1 MVNGS
6 SRSDGR
12 SGPARTGLPDDAQ
25 EQRAGPADL
34 AWTVPL
40 EDLAATEAFGRRIAA
55 ELRPGDLVTL
65 SGGLGA
71 GKTALARAIV
81 RALSGDPELEV
92 PSPTFTLM
100 QVYDAPKGAVVHADF
115 YRLSGAQELYEL
127 GWDETTDA
135 GIAIVE
141 WPERAEEGLK
151 PARLDIAL
159 DLASSG
165 SRHERIARLT
175 ATGAFAPRLAQWR
188 ALQTL
193 LESSGWAE
201 ARRVPIHGDASV
213 RAYVRLVRNDG
224 ATAILMIAPPRLLGP
239 PVRRGRPY
247 TAIAK
252 LAETV
257 HAFVAVDRGL
267 RAHGF
272 SAPAIYGEALEAGL
286 LVIEDLG
293 DEPVVDADGPIPER
307 YGEATRLLARLHGR
321 DLPTV
326 LPVTDERDHTLP
338 PFDLEALLIEAEL
351 LLDWYMPHIL
361 GVRPSGSVRAEF
373 VNLWSETLMEVVAAP
388 PTWTLRDYHSPNLIW
403 LPEREGLARV
413 GLIDFQDAVLGHPA
427 YDVASLLQDA
437 RVTVP
442 AELELKLLGLY
453 ARERKAGDPAFDT
466 TAFARAYAIMGAQR
480 NTKILGIFA
489 RLDKRDGKPQYLPHL
504 PRIEA
509 YLARSLAHPALARL
523 KGWYGAVLPRLGAAE

>member
-1 MVNGS
+1 
-6 SRSDGR
+6 
-12 SGPARTGLPDDAQ
+12 
-25 EQRAGPADL
+25 
-34 AWTVPL
+34 
-40 EDLAATEAFGRRIAA
+40 
-55 ELRPGDLVTL
+55 
-65 SGGLGA
+65 
-71 GKTALARAIV
+71 
-81 RALSGDPELEV
+81 
-92 PSPTFTLM
+92 
-100 QVYDAPKGAVVHADF
+100 
-115 YRLSGAQELYEL
+115 
-127 GWDETTDA
+127 
-135 GIAIVE
+135 VE

-437 RVTVP
+437 RVIVP

-453 ARERKAGDPAFDT
+453 ARERRAGDPAFDT
-466 TAFARAYAIMGAQR
+466 AGFARAYAIMGAQR

-489 RLDKRDGKPQYLPHL
+489 RLDKRDGKPQYLRHL
-504 PRIEA
+504 PRVEA
-509 YLARSLAHPALARL
+509 YLARNLAHPALARL
-523 KGWYGAVLPRLGAAE
+523 KGWYDAVLPRLGSTEGRGEAP